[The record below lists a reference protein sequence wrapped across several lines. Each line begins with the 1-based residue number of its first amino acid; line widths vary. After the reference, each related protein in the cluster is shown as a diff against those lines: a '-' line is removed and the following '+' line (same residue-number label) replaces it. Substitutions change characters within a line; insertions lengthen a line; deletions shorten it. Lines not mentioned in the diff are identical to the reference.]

1 KEIADLYGI
10 QFDGNEFDKGER
22 FLLPDDWIGF
32 PLRKEYPLGG
42 EDVLFDQGD
51 RGPAVEDISM
61 PHAGESFEGK
71 TGSEDVSGR

>member
-1 KEIADLYGI
+1 MGY
-10 QFDGNEFDKGER
+10 
-22 FLLPDDWIGF
+22 

-42 EDVLFDQGD
+42 EDVLFDRGQH
-51 RGPAVEDISM
+51 GPAIEDVSM